1 MKQGKS
7 TLTGLGAAILTVI
20 GSISCCGAPIAA
32 GILASVG
39 IGASQLQFLNKMQP
53 YLIAI
58 AFISLAFGFYRL
70 YFKKN
75 TGCCD
80 TSSCCDTDK
89 QSSEPNNR
97 KSKIFLWVVT
107 IFTGVMLFITS
118 QMNQPAAESSEPGC
132 ACSPSQ
138 KTESVVPDNSC
149 CSAPASN
156 SCCPSTKEKDKT
168 ATQNKNSCC
177 GN

>member
-32 GILASVG
+32 GIMASVG

-70 YFKKN
+70 YFKKSSD
-75 TGCCD
+75 CCD
-80 TSSCCDTDK
+80 TSSCCDTDNN
-89 QSSEPNNR
+89 SSGTSNR
-97 KSKIFLWVVT
+97 KSKIFLWIVT
-107 IFTGVMLFITS
+107 ISTGIMLFITS
-118 QMNQPAAESSEPGC
+118 QMSQPTTESSEPGC
-132 ACSPSQ
+132 ACSPSEE
-138 KTESVVPDNSC
+138 TEHIVPDNSC
-149 CSAPASN
+149 CAAPSST
-156 SCCPSTKEKDKT
+156 SCCPTTKESPKT
-168 ATQNKNSCC
+168 SKQDNSCC